1 MRRRTMRGTGAALL
15 LLAAALFYS
24 AGAEGAPGDEAVRKI
39 GNGEALTIDECVR
52 VALATNPSLLSS
64 REQTRATERGVLEAY
79 STFAPSVGANYG
91 ASRFS
96 RIIFEGHTL
105 TSGEFDNYGVQL
117 ALRQTLFSWSGIK
130 GIHRARNSREA
141 GRAGYAADRQDLIY
155 QVRAACHDYLQ
166 TEDLLQV
173 AEENLRVGE
182 EQRKLAE
189 KMKEVGAGVRADVLK
204 ATAHVES
211 NRLDV
216 ITAAKNLAVARASPL
231 AYLGLDVTLPLEI
244 VRPGEGKGPV
254 PTFDDCMR
262 TAAEN
267 RPELSEMEYT
277 LQATEDG
284 VGAAWGE
291 YLPSV
296 SGSFA
301 YEWNDDEMSADLF
314 DELNRSWNARLSVNI
329 PIFNVGTWSRVRQW
343 KASAAAARHSFEV
356 TRQSVAF
363 EIQEALLSLEESE
376 KKTDVAARSVAAA
389 EEDLRVSQG
398 KYKHGLVPILHLIES
413 QASLALARAA
423 RVEAIY
429 GNRSARAA
437 LERATGIGR

>member
-1 MRRRTMRGTGAALL
+1 MRRGTLRGTGAALFF
-15 LLAAALFYS
+15 LAAALFNS
-24 AGAEGAPGDEAVRKI
+24 AWAEGSPRDEAVRKI
-39 GNGEALTIDECVR
+39 GNGEALTVDECVR
-52 VALATNPSLLSS
+52 VALTTNPSLLSS
-64 REQTRATERGVLEAY
+64 REQTRATEQGVLEAY
-79 STFAPSVGANYG
+79 STFSPNVGANYG

-96 RIIFEGHTL
+96 RILFEGQSL
-105 TSGEFDNYGVQL
+105 TSGEFDNFGVQL

-130 GIHRARNSREA
+130 GIHRAKNSREA

-166 TEDLLQV
+166 MTDLLQV
-173 AEENLRVGE
+173 AVENLRVGE

-189 KMKEVGAGVRADVLK
+189 KLKEVGAGVRADVLK
-204 ATAHVES
+204 AMAHVES

-216 ITAAKNLAVARASPL
+216 ITAEKNLAVARASL
-231 AYLGLDVTLPLEI
+231 LGYLGLDVTLPLELAL
-244 VRPGEGKGPV
+244 PGEGKGPV
-254 PTFDDCMR
+254 PTFDECMR
-262 TAAEN
+262 TAVEN

-296 SGSFA
+296 TGSFA

-314 DELNRSWNARLSVNI
+314 NELNRSWNARLSVNI
-329 PIFNVGTWSRVRQW
+329 PIFNIGTTSRIRQW
-343 KASAAAARHSFEV
+343 KSNAAAAEHSLEV
-356 TRQSVAF
+356 TRQGVAF

-376 KKTDVAARSVAAA
+376 KKIDVAGRSVAAA

-398 KYKHGLVPILHLIES
+398 KYKYGLVPILNLIES